1 MGWQQIAII
10 VLTAMDL
17 GLTLALHG
25 KPKEGNHNFWTE
37 ALADAVIIF
46 LLASG
51 GFFR

>member
-1 MGWQQIAII
+1 MRWQQIVII

-17 GLTLALHG
+17 GLALALHG
-25 KPKEGNHNFWTE
+25 KPKEGNFNFWTQL
-37 ALADAVIIF
+37 LADAVIIF